1 MVKLMDK
8 ISLLKEGIKNFS
20 GLTLKHCEVVN
31 ALIDISIDQPITIKI
46 EVLCNV
52 TGLKRSTVFFAIKEL
67 QKKGIIYKEPQRQG
81 ALHFQPEKIKY
92 YTDMQTNLSKIQK

>member
-1 MVKLMDK
+1 MDK

-20 GLTLKHCEVVN
+20 GLTTKHCEVVN

-46 EVLCNV
+46 DVLCDV

-67 QKKGIIYKEPQRQG
+67 QKKGIIHKEPKRQG
-81 ALHFQPEKIKY
+81 AIHFQSKKIKY
-92 YTDMQTNLSKIQK
+92 YTEMQNNLSKIQN